1 MNAIVKVFIFFNLML
16 SVFYCALQMV
26 LFTARD
32 DWKAKY
38 TEVSDSYQA
47 EKKNWTLQ
55 EKDLKDQ
62 IETLLTSLDN
72 KKAEARDSLAKVE
85 ELQSIVNDN
94 NSTVRATEQEL
105 QEKTARLSLLSEN
118 LQKRVEELSDTRSQ
132 LAKARESAEASR
144 AREISFREQ
153 VVAYERE
160 RSKLRG
166 DLDVA
171 RSNVEAQEQKIV
183 SLERDMARL
192 EERGL
197 VVDGAVQDES
207 ALDEPIHAKVLAI
220 RPDVDIVLL
229 SVGRD
234 DQVKE
239 GFQFTVFQGGTYKGK
254 VVVESVYPNM
264 CSARIV
270 ADLMAQS
277 ETILEGDSASTR
289 VY

>member
-32 DWKAKY
+32 DWKGKFS
-38 TEVSDSYQA
+38 EVNESYQA
-47 EKKNWTLQ
+47 EKKNWGLQ

-72 KKAEARDSLAKVE
+72 KKAEARESLAKVE
-85 ELQSIVNDN
+85 ELQGIVDHNK
-94 NSTVRATEQEL
+94 STVKATEHEL
-105 QEKTARLSLLSEN
+105 QEKRAKLSLLDEN
-118 LQKRVEELSDTRSQ
+118 RSKRIEELSDTRSQ
-132 LAKARESAEASR
+132 LAKARESAEMARAS
-144 AREISFREQ
+144 EISFREQ
-153 VVAYERE
+153 IVAYERE

-166 DLDVA
+166 DLDLA
-171 RSNVEAQEQKIV
+171 RSSIEAQEQKIV
-183 SLERDMARL
+183 SLEREMALL

-197 VVDGAVQDES
+197 VVDGSIQDETS
-207 ALDEPIHAKVLAI
+207 LEAPIHAKVLAI

-229 SVGRD
+229 SAGRD
-234 DQVKE
+234 DLVKE

-254 VVVESVYPNM
+254 VIVESVYPNM

-277 ETILEGDSASTR
+277 ETIVEGDSASTR

>member
-1 MNAIVKVFIFFNLML
+1 MNAIVKLFVFFNLIL

-32 DWKAKY
+32 DWKSKY
-38 TEVSDSYQA
+38 SEVNESYQT
-47 EKKNWTLQ
+47 EKKNWALQ
-55 EKDLKDQ
+55 EKGLKDQ
-62 IETLLTSLDN
+62 IETLVTSLDN
-72 KKAEARDSLAKVE
+72 KKAEAREALAKAE
-85 ELQSIVNDN
+85 ELEGVLNDN
-94 NSTVRATEQEL
+94 NSTVRAREQEL

-171 RSNVEAQEQKIV
+171 RSNVEAQEEKIV

-197 VVDGAVQDES
+197 VVDGVIQDET
-207 ALDEPIHAKVLAI
+207 ALEEPIRAKILAI

-229 SVGRD
+229 SAGRE

-239 GFQFTVFQGGTYKGK
+239 GYQFTVFRGGTYKGK

-277 ETILEGDSASTR
+277 ETILEGDSASTSI
-289 VY
+289 Y